1 MVFQESHIVV
11 GDARCSPLQVVS
23 GGLGAEP
30 TTWGAIVRLLSGG
43 RQRRGRPSL
52 AGKEDES

>member
-1 MVFQESHIVV
+1 MVLQESHIFV
-11 GDARCSPLQVVS
+11 GDAHCSPLQVVS
-23 GGLGAEP
+23 EGLGEKP

-43 RQRRGRPSL
+43 RKRRGRPSL